1 MKRKKSYQV
10 FRINSEGWIH
20 AAETGYGARE
30 LRSMVSKFNDEYG
43 TKPENC
49 WYILSGVQGYKVTND
64 LEEIRDAIEHD
75 EYVARKAMNR
85 IQKRKRGLKRL
96 LNRRIHGGELA

>member
-1 MKRKKSYQV
+1 MKKYKLKNTIFGISNR
-10 FRINSEGWIH
+10 WTH
-20 AAETGYGARE
+20 AAETPHYPRE
-30 LRSMVSKFNDEYG
+30 LRALVMKFNDQFG
-43 TKPENC
+43 VDPQHDT
-49 WYILSGVQGYKVTND
+49 YIVSGIQGYKVTND